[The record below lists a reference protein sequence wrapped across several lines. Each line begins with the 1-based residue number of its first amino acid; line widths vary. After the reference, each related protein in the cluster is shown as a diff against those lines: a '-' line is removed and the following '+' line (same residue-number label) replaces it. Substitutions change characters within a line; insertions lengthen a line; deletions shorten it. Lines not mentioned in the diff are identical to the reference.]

1 MFSFIHYTTQA
12 PVDGCPEGPVVVNRG
27 NPRGDYSP
35 GMIASE
41 GQTSAQEPHSMQ
53 VSGSMW

>member
-1 MFSFIHYTTQA
+1 MSRRGASVLLLYDLF
-12 PVDGCPEGPVVVNRG
+12 NRKQVCG
-27 NPRGDYSP
+27 SGDYSP

-41 GQTSAQEPHSMQ
+41 GQTSAQVPHSMQ